1 MKNPIYRAFFAIVKA
16 GLWEQSVRLND
27 YLDNTKR
34 LNIAELNRLANEQSL
49 SGIVAVGLEQVQ
61 DVRMAIEDMLPIM
74 EASLSIK
81 AANTAMD
88 AFIAKLFEDMNN
100 EGVKISSVI
109 KEGSPAN
116 VILDV
121 AAEEDVDLIVIG
133 SSGKSGFDRFILG
146 SVSDKVVNAAKCP
159 VLVVH

>member
-1 MKNPIYRAFFAIVKA
+1 MYKRILVPTDGSEFAKKA
-16 GLWEQSVRLND
+16 QLHALFLAKVSNAEIIALSVSENHFINGISMTEEVEQLNQILKD
-27 YLDNTKR
+27 R
-34 LNIAELNRLANEQSL
+34 CE
-49 SGIVAVGLEQVQ
+49 
-61 DVRMAIEDMLPIM
+61 EDLR
-74 EASLSIK
+74 E
-81 AANTAMD
+81 
-88 AFIAKLFEDMNN
+88 FEDMNN

>member
-1 MKNPIYRAFFAIVKA
+1 VSYIIGDVNMYKRILVPTDGSEFAKKA
-16 GLWEQSVRLND
+16 QLHALFLAKVSNAEIIALSVSENHFINGISITEEVEQLNQILKD
-27 YLDNTKR
+27 R
-34 LNIAELNRLANEQSL
+34 CE
-49 SGIVAVGLEQVQ
+49 
-61 DVRMAIEDMLPIM
+61 EDLK
-74 EASLSIK
+74 E
-81 AANTAMD
+81 
-88 AFIAKLFEDMNN
+88 FEDMNN

-116 VILDV
+116 VISDV
-121 AAEEDVDLIVIG
+121 AIEEDVDLIVIG

>member
-1 MKNPIYRAFFAIVKA
+1 MYKKILVPTDGSEFAKKAQLHALFLAKVSNAEIIALSVSENHFINGISMTEEVEQLNQILKNRC
-16 GLWEQSVRLND
+16 E
-27 YLDNTKR
+27 
-34 LNIAELNRLANEQSL
+34 
-49 SGIVAVGLEQVQ
+49 
-61 DVRMAIEDMLPIM
+61 EDLK
-74 EASLSIK
+74 E
-81 AANTAMD
+81 
-88 AFIAKLFEDMNN
+88 FEDMNN